1 MHAVPAFDDHPA
13 DDELGVY
20 SRPARIAEALRSNE
34 SALNARGFVENG
46 RPVSLHEGGEEIF
59 HNTDFGLAKA
69 SNLDNYGTS
78 ILTGRCRHS
87 IHVI

>member
-1 MHAVPAFDDHPA
+1 MHAVPAFDDHTA
-13 DDELGVY
+13 DDELRVY

-34 SALNARGFVENG
+34 SALNARRFVENG
-46 RPVSLHEGGEEIF
+46 RPVSLHKGGEEIF

-69 SNLDNYGTS
+69 SNLDDYGTS

-87 IHVI
+87 SM